1 MISKLRQALV
11 DGLGPPEGTLLSNP
25 FLSNPFLSNTLF
37 QTPFHRPTVLT
48 VLVPE
53 QNLINSGLND
63 RPGIGPARVAPSIE
77 RPWFPLLP
85 GRSV

>member
-1 MISKLRQALV
+1 MTPMISKLRQALV

-25 FLSNPFLSNTLF
+25 FLSNTLF
-37 QTPFHRPTVLT
+37 QTPFHRSTVLT

-77 RPWFPLLP
+77 RPWFQLLP